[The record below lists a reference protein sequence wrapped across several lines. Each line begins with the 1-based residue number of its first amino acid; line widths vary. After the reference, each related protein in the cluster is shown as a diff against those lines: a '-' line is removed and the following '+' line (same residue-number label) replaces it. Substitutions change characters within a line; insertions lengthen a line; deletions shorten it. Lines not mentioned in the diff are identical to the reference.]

1 MLEDYNKIVPGSAD
15 RLLKMA
21 EEQSAHR
28 QYLEKR
34 VINSDIF
41 NSKLGIL
48 SALIIS
54 LVFFGLAVYL
64 VKNNY
69 PYPAAIVGSVN
80 IGGLV
85 WTFIYGSKSRRAERQ
100 NNTVFTDRSIL
111 DKLKLL
117 ARFADYGIHN

>member
-100 NNTVFTDRSIL
+100 NKQQNQQQSQPQQS
-111 DKLKLL
+111 
-117 ARFADYGIHN
+117 